1 MARPEGF
8 PVRGGVRVKRVQ
20 KALSAI
26 GIPVMAG
33 VWRSD
38 SITQT
43 SPEQYVVYSTTMS
56 ECAHEDDA
64 ASCRRTFVY
73 MNLWSNTDPTEM
85 ADTIRQA
92 MYDAD
97 FYLVEETDRGY
108 NQPAYDTATRTYT
121 VFWTWVCY
129 DEVM

>member
-1 MARPEGF
+1 MFCIEQLHR
-8 PVRGGVRVKRVQ
+8 KSQ
-20 KALSAI
+20 N
-26 GIPVMAG
+26 
-33 VWRSD
+33 
-38 SITQT
+38 T
-43 SPEQYVVYSTTMS
+43 SRLLK
-56 ECAHEDDA
+56 EDDA

-92 MYDAD
+92 MYAAD

>member
-1 MARPEGF
+1 MTPEAASL
-8 PVRGGVRVKRVQ
+8 
-20 KALSAI
+20 KALSASLMW
-26 GIPVMAG
+26 VLT
-33 VWRSD
+33 V
-38 SITQT
+38 
-43 SPEQYVVYSTTMS
+43 
-56 ECAHEDDA
+56 
-64 ASCRRTFVY
+64 
-73 MNLWSNTDPTEM
+73 L
-85 ADTIRQA
+85 IRQA